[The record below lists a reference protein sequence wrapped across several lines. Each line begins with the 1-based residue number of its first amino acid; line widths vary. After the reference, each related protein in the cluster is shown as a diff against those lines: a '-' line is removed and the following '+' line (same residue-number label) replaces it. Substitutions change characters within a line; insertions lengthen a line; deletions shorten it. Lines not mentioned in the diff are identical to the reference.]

1 MKYFGR
7 NIFCIVLVMAFL
19 QKVSFCNLIRN
30 NPRLFS
36 GCRRK
41 KIVLAVAS
49 LFFGFSLSAES
60 VFRLS
65 KESVLKGEPLTAQFE
80 FKGGVNVKVPKNII
94 SQNGVTAEYIG
105 TEESVSIIN
114 MNVTRKK
121 IVKFR
126 IVTSKDG
133 DQNTPDIVIL
143 ADGNEVHSGEVS
155 FSVSK
160 EKYVPKNNWFDFGDD
175 LFDGRLQGFG
185 KRAFTEPS
193 EGDLFVKFETTRNTI
208 YLGEPIIGYYNLYY
222 KNVVSPFIER
232 NENKILNFPYFSS
245 DLLSDVTIA
254 SKDRVVH
261 GGSEYAVAPY
271 QREVYALTPLKKGVY
286 EIGEAEFLVEGSP
299 TSYFSPRTLVSDKKR
314 VIIKELPSPV
324 PLEFKGEVGDYSVKV
339 LVPSKQFFEGI
350 PGRIRLKI
358 YGEGSGTYIN
368 NPLEMMCTTN
378 NKCSFDISMIGEN
391 RNRKFVKLKEGGY
404 GFYSELE
411 FEYSVLPKKEGVLI
425 FPKIDFVH
433 FSPTNETYEIK
444 PIVIPDLNIKA
455 KPPIEKEEQI
465 SDTNY
470 TNLFIYVLL
479 SLSGAFL
486 VYTFRHDI
494 PSAAK
499 ALLSNILSKIKTAI
513 YDLIPEKKRQLLQQ
527 KFNLGLEDKDG
538 QDLDLFIGN
547 KKDTLLKNFLIQ
559 KGLSKEDSG
568 FLSRVKSSHGNRK
581 FVEILPDLNAESRH
595 KILKIKDQLIQ
606 EAKK

>member
-1 MKYFGR
+1 
-7 NIFCIVLVMAFL
+7 
-19 QKVSFCNLIRN
+19 
-30 NPRLFS
+30 
-36 GCRRK
+36 
-41 KIVLAVAS
+41 
-49 LFFGFSLSAES
+49 
-60 VFRLS
+60 
-65 KESVLKGEPLTAQFE
+65 
-80 FKGGVNVKVPKNII
+80 VNVKVPKNII

-133 DQNTPDIVIL
+133 DLITPDIIVL
-143 ADGNEVHSGEVS
+143 VDGNEVHSGEIS

-160 EKYVPKNNWFDFGDD
+160 DKYVPKNNWFDFGDE

-193 EGDLFVKFETTRNTI
+193 EGDLFVKFETTRSTI

-254 SKDRVVH
+254 SKDRVIQ
-261 GGSEYAVAPY
+261 GGSEYAIAPY

-286 EIGEAEFLVEGSP
+286 EIGEAEFLIEGSP

-314 VIIKELPSPV
+314 VVIKELPSPV
-324 PLEFKGEVGDYSVKV
+324 PPEFKGEVGDYSVKV
-339 LVPSKQFFEGI
+339 LVPSKQFYEGI
-350 PGRIRLKI
+350 PGRIKLKI

-368 NPLEMMCTTN
+368 NPLEMICNTN
-378 NKCSFDISMIGEN
+378 NKCSFEISMIGEN

-411 FEYSVLPKKEGVLI
+411 FEYSVLPKKEGTLL
-425 FPKIDFVH
+425 FPKINFVY

-444 PIVIPDLNIKA
+444 SIVLPELTINT
-455 KPPIEKEEQI
+455 KPPIEKEELI

-470 TNLFIYVLL
+470 TILFINVLL
-479 SLSGAFL
+479 FFSGTFL
-486 VYTFRHDI
+486 VYRFRYDI
-494 PSAAK
+494 PYATK
-499 ALLSNILSKIKTAI
+499 ALIIYMSSKTKKVIF
-513 YDLIPEKKRQLLQQ
+513 DLIPEKKRLFLQQ
-527 KFNLGLEDKDG
+527 KFSLGFEDKEG